1 MFIEN
6 NEVFT
11 ILVCVLISFL
21 IGLLLLLLPNI
32 LIPKFTNVNL
42 DKLSAFECGFD
53 PFQDTRSTF
62 DVRFYLVAIL
72 FIIFDIDIFFFFL
85 LFFFFVGL
93 DYQAFLVMFFFLI
106 ILFIGFL
113 YEWIIGA
120 LDW

>member
-1 MFIEN
+1 ME
-6 NEVFT
+6 
-11 ILVCVLISFL
+11 
-21 IGLLLLLLPNI
+21 
-32 LIPKFTNVNL
+32 
-42 DKLSAFECGFD
+42 KLSAFECGFD

-72 FIIFDIDIFFFFL
+72 FIIFDIEITL
-85 LFFFFVGL
+85 LIPWSISLGGL
-93 DYQAFLVMFFFLI
+93 SYQEFLVMFFFLI

>member
-1 MFIEN
+1 
-6 NEVFT
+6 
-11 ILVCVLISFL
+11 
-21 IGLLLLLLPNI
+21 LLLPNI

-72 FIIFDIDIFFFFL
+72 FIIFDIEITL
-85 LFFFFVGL
+85 LIPWSISLGGL

>member
-72 FIIFDIDIFFFFL
+72 FIIFDIEITL
-85 LFFFFVGL
+85 LIPWSISLGGL